1 MLSTQTPLFPAL
13 VAPFSRSLYALGQVD
28 LAIVLEDPR
37 ALFQVLKK
45 AILVP
50 EAQSSEFALC
60 ELLVETDEG
69 KYITPKIFPLL
80 INLLGDFAT
89 LGSVG
94 AEWEQRN
101 DVLQKRVKPAKTPD
115 RPCDLLLSLLTDRH
129 GDQIARA
136 KIAVEFIYILHHRAK
151 LLIQE
156 SEDPASGIIILCY
169 ANNSLGSISCSYFRL
184 PHTPVNQSLS

>member
-1 MLSTQTPLFPAL
+1 MNTGISLTEIIRVVLSTQAPLFPTL
-13 VAPFSRSLYALGQVD
+13 VAPLARSLYALGQVD

-37 ALFQVLKK
+37 TLFQALKK

-50 EAQSSEFALC
+50 EAQASEFALC
-60 ELLVETDEG
+60 ELLVESDEG
-69 KYITPKIFPLL
+69 KYITAKIFPLL

-115 RPCDLLLSLLTDRH
+115 RPYDYWFC
-129 GDQIARA
+129 
-136 KIAVEFIYILHHRAK
+136 
-151 LLIQE
+151 
-156 SEDPASGIIILCY
+156 C
-169 ANNSLGSISCSYFRL
+169 
-184 PHTPVNQSLS
+184 